1 MATIKGSDIIQDGHL
16 QNAIKEAQ
24 ALKKAYEELDA
35 AVLKSNKDLATE
47 VKGNK
52 GGSAKQIQQLN
63 IALSESTKIKTAA
76 QKVDKDKIRLEQ
88 QLIGLQ
94 SQEIKQNEIL
104 KVKIS
109 EQRKENKLLARETEG
124 LVNAYDKLVNK
135 TNKAQN
141 EFKRLAAQFGVNS
154 KQAQKAKVAFDG
166 LDKELRQ
173 INADAKDGRRD
184 VGRYG
189 TALQGAAGGAKKLLG
204 ALGVVGGIQLFAR
217 VLKDAFNVVKEFD
230 QSQANLASVLGVS
243 RDSMGSLTEQA
254 KELGATTSF
263 TASNVAELQLEFA
276 KLGFV
281 QKEIE
286 GVTEATL
293 QLAAAAG
300 TELGN
305 AASIVGSTLRGFNM
319 DVDQTQRLVD
329 VMAKSFTSSSLDI
342 EKFSSAMSNVAPAAN
357 AVGLSVERTTAL
369 IGTLTDAG
377 IDAGSAGTGLRNM
390 FLASIEQGISF
401 EDAMTKISNS
411 TDKLGTSF
419 ELFGKKGATLG
430 VVLAENQEGT
440 DKLTASL
447 ENSAGAAGE
456 MADKQLDTLGGALD
470 ILRSSWE
477 GVILEFNEGSG
488 AGDALKETIIALA
501 EALPAII
508 GFFTTLSKILPA
520 TGAGFFQNITA
531 IGELTNKIKSG
542 TATFDDFSTVVAS
555 WAENTARSVPLV
567 GMLID
572 EIVDLTSETVV
583 LTESQKKN
591 NTINKNAINIGK
603 QLLQQNKDE
612 LGDIPIL
619 IDALNDENTTREE
632 KEKIIAKL
640 NADYPETLKNIDL
653 ETASTEALIQVKK
666 DLIKTMLTQAV
677 EERKA
682 AEKSKI
688 FDEALRL
695 SIAKTGIQDKKR
707 LDELD
712 RKIKEELAGLQMID
726 AIAERVMGE
735 LGGVVDN
742 MDISSPLTDVSA
754 TITRLTSQISDLRGQ
769 LKGLDPTSEDA
780 KRLQKLLNEKLSDLK
795 TFEAQRI
802 GIIKDGLDEE
812 GNAIS
817 GTSSS
822 GSGSGGRVAAG
833 EEVDIEKE
841 KLDKLLAL
849 KKKHNLELLQL
860 ENDLIKKGV
869 DREMIDQLMFE
880 KQVSQKREQ
889 GTLIKQLDF
898 DEKEV
903 LIKHIND
910 YLKFVE
916 KGEIERFAIH
926 EESRQNL
933 EVLDIKY
940 KTKKPTEEEEEEA
953 KRKKQEENFKAAQKT
968 AEETMKLIQTFAD
981 NRIAEIDKLIQN
993 SRDEISASENEVN
1006 RLQELA
1012 GAGNNDAAESLKA
1025 EKIQQ
1030 AINKKEIEELENK
1043 KKDLLFKVAMLNQAN
1058 AFFQAGDSDGF
1069 QKALGKGKNF
1079 IDSLPTFWEGTETTV
1094 SDALGSPHL
1103 NTKRDGY
1110 IARLDGS
1117 EGVFT
1122 GEKMDTL
1129 RSAGLNTTD
1138 QITNAAMR
1146 AQSYGMTM
1154 GAMGGNTN
1162 ATVDLVKS
1170 LGNEFEKAVKKIEII
1185 NNHFDFNTFTE
1196 TVQKGN
1202 TTTRNDYSKKNL
1214 QA

>member
-677 EERKA
+677 EERKSA
-682 AEKSKI
+682 ARAEVFGKVL
-688 FDEALRL
+688 DLQ
-695 SIAKTGIQDKKR
+695 IAKIGISEDSR
-707 LDELD
+707 LNELD
-712 RKIKEELAGLQMID
+712 RRIQEQLAGLSLIDDVANKVLDQMGASID
-726 AIAERVMGE
+726 QMNLTSPIDE
-735 LGGVVDN
+735 
-742 MDISSPLTDVSA
+742 ISSSV
-754 TITRLTSQISDLRGQ
+754 TRLTSQIAEIRSE
-769 LKGLDPTSEDA
+769 LKGLDPTSEEA
-780 KRLQKLLNEKLSDLK
+780 KRLQKLLNEKLSALK
-795 TFEAQRI
+795 TFEAQRVAV
-802 GIIKDGLDEE
+802 IKDGLDEE
-812 GNAIS
+812 GNVIS
-817 GTSSS
+817 GGSSS
-822 GSGSGGRVAAG
+822 GGGGGGRGAANK
-833 EEVDIEKE
+833 EVDIEKD
-841 KLDKLLAL
+841 KLDRLLAL

-860 ENDLIKKGV
+860 ENDLIRQGF

-889 GTLIKQLDF
+889 GSLIQLLDF
-898 DEKEV
+898 KDKEV
-903 LIKHIND
+903 LIEHTND
-910 YLKFVE
+910 YLRFVE
-916 KGEIERFAIH
+916 KGEIDRVAIH
-926 EESRQNL
+926 KEANQEIEE
-933 EVLDIKY
+933 LDIKLA
-940 KTKKPTEEEEEEA
+940 TNQKKIQKDGFE
-953 KRKKQEENFKAAQKT
+953 AAQK
-968 AEETMKLIQTFAD
+968 AANETMKLIQTFAD
-981 NRIAEIDKLIQN
+981 NRVAEIDKLIQN
-993 SRDEISASENEVN
+993 NRDEISASENEVN

-1154 GAMGGNTN
+1154 GAMGGNRN

-1170 LGNEFEKAVKKIEII
+1170 LGSEFEKAVKKIEII